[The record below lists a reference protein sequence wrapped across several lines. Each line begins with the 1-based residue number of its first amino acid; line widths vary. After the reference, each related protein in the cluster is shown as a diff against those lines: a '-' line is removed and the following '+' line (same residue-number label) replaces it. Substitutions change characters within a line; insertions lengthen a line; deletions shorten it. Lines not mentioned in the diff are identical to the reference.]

1 MKRFILLSFI
11 FITSLGA
18 DTLAFG
24 SRDASTQ
31 SSLLSYQSLQLGVTK
46 TMEAALAVLQ
56 KVPAYYRHHVG
67 IYQNEE
73 RYVIRYQNEKF
84 PRILPWISRDFKKA
98 GFKDAFIV
106 PSTTAEPI
114 QLSAANAPT
123 SSMPLKKEEPSVPV
137 RANISEPVPTL
148 SRHDQTRLILDAQ
161 RAYEQ
166 RDFTQATV
174 YYEMM
179 NAAGLKDRQIL
190 LNLAYLYGREGS
202 FALLEKKIEGK
213 RGIDDYLYAYSIGA
227 LEAGRSDLYTSLS
240 PHLVYDK
247 SGRLAM
253 VCGYFFEQEKNPE
266 RAHTF
271 YKMAYNAAPSNPHIL
286 YAYAR
291 SADIRGEREQAL
303 YLYTQLTE
311 LGSEFESLRLI
322 AQTRIQTLRR

>member
-1 MKRFILLSFI
+1 MKRFILLNLTLI
-11 FITSLGA
+11 ASLGA

-24 SRDASTQ
+24 STDANTDSPR
-31 SSLLSYQSLQLGVTK
+31 SYQSLQLSATK

-73 RYVIRYQNEKF
+73 RYIIRYQNEKF

-106 PSTTAEPI
+106 PSTTAAPI
-114 QLSAANAPT
+114 QRASADAPA
-123 SSMPLKKEEPSVPV
+123 MPLKKEEPSIPV
-137 RANISEPVPTL
+137 RANISEPVPAL

-179 NAAGLKDRQIL
+179 DAAGLKDRQIL

-271 YKMAYNAAPSNPHIL
+271 YKMAYDAAPSNPHIL

>member
-1 MKRFILLSFI
+1 MKRFILLNLTLI
-11 FITSLGA
+11 ASLGA

-24 SRDASTQ
+24 STDANTDSPR
-31 SSLLSYQSLQLGVTK
+31 SYQSLQLSATK

-73 RYVIRYQNEKF
+73 RYIIRYQNEKF

-106 PSTTAEPI
+106 PSTTAAPI
-114 QLSAANAPT
+114 QRASADAPA
-123 SSMPLKKEEPSVPV
+123 MPLKKEEPS
-137 RANISEPVPTL
+137 IPVPAL

-179 NAAGLKDRQIL
+179 DAAGLKDRQIL

-271 YKMAYNAAPSNPHIL
+271 YKMAYDAAPSNPHIL

>member
-1 MKRFILLSFI
+1 MKRFILLSFTL
-11 FITSLGA
+11 ITSLGA

-24 SRDASTQ
+24 SQDTSTQ
-31 SSLLSYQSLQLGVTK
+31 PSRSYQSLQLSATK

-56 KVPAYYRHHVG
+56 KVPVYYRHHVG
-67 IYQNEE
+67 IYQNAE

-106 PSTTAEPI
+106 PSTTAAPL
-114 QLSAANAPT
+114 QLAANTPPSAP
-123 SSMPLKKEEPSVPV
+123 LQKEEPSMPV
-137 RANISEPVPTL
+137 REDIREPVPTL
-148 SRHDQTRLILDAQ
+148 SQHDQTRLILDAQ

-213 RGIDDYLYAYSIGA
+213 RGVDDYLYAYSIGA

-240 PHLVYDK
+240 PHLMYDK

-322 AQTRIQTLRR
+322 AQTRIQILRRRQ